1 MQGDRTA
8 AALREPWRDGRGA
21 AQGGRQSWQPN
32 PQLAARASP
41 LDLCF
46 VGAACACA
54 QVSKVQPIMVVY
66 FEGQIH
72 RIPVKNGPDG
82 LTEFTT
88 KIRWAAG

>member
-1 MQGDRTA
+1 
-8 AALREPWRDGRGA
+8 
-21 AQGGRQSWQPN
+21 
-32 PQLAARASP
+32 
-41 LDLCF
+41 
-46 VGAACACA
+46 
-54 QVSKVQPIMVVY
+54 MVVY